1 MPGMDMSFL
10 TKLLQAD
17 QAGIASLASQ
27 AAMKAPPP
35 QLPPPGAASTL
46 APGAFAGS
54 MNPQVGAVPQGF
66 QAAGGM
72 QAGAVPMMAGGGA
85 AGAGP
90 AGAAAAMMGGGGM
103 DAMQINALSN
113 ATAKPPMQYPGA
125 APMANLEQIQM
136 GQIGIPQAGAIPP
149 QSLAQLLGR

>member
-17 QAGIASLASQ
+17 ANGISDLATK

-35 QLPPPGAASTL
+35 QIPNPGAAGTL

-54 MNPQVGAVPQGF
+54 MNPAVGPVPPGF
-66 QAAGGM
+66 QSAGGM
-72 QAGAVPMMAGGGA
+72 QQGAVPMMAGGGA
-85 AGAGP
+85 AAAP
-90 AGAAAAMMGGGGM
+90 AAATGFPGM
-103 DAMQINALSN
+103 DANQLNAMN
-113 ATAKPPMQYPGA
+113 NMTEKPPLQFPGA

-136 GQIGIPQAGAIPP
+136 GQIGIPQAGAQAPMT
-149 QSLAQLLGR
+149 LAQLLGR